1 MAKTLMLQGT
11 ASHVGKSVLTAALCR
26 IFRQEGL
33 RVAPFKAQNMALNAA
48 VTGDGL
54 EIGRAQA
61 LQAQAAGVEPIA
73 DMNPILL
80 KPKGGTLSQVVVMG
94 RAVGDMPWGE
104 YSQRFRDTAL
114 DAIQGAL
121 TRLLNRYDLV
131 VMEGAGSPAEVNLK
145 SHDLANM
152 TTARLADAP
161 VLLVADIE
169 RGGIFASV
177 TGTLDLL
184 DPEERKRVKGIIVN
198 KFRGDSALFEP
209 GARWLEDRTGLPVLG
224 VIPFLPDLG
233 LDEEDSLGL
242 PSGRD
247 AALDI
252 AVIRLPHLSNF
263 NDFDPLAAE
272 PEVGVRYVDLPERLG
287 YPDAV
292 ILPGTKNT
300 VEDLRWLYARGL
312 AAALDRLAR
321 AGVPVA
327 GICGGYQ
334 MLGHE
339 VRDESG
345 VESSAGV
352 TPGLALL
359 PVVTSFEPEK
369 RTALVSGSALGT
381 PVRGYEIH
389 MGRSTYLPGAR
400 SFVDLEDGRRDGAI
414 QGETW
419 GTYLHGIFDN
429 GVFRRRWLNGL
440 RGRRGMPPLPE
451 EGDPTPPREAAL
463 NRLADHV
470 RRHLAMDRLRRIVA
484 ASGETAPGEAT
495 PSGATS
501 GEARV

>member
-1 MAKTLMLQGT
+1 MLQGT
-11 ASHVGKSVLTAALCR
+11 ASHVGKSILTAALCR
-26 IFRQEGL
+26 IFHQQGL

-48 VTGDGL
+48 VTPDGR

-61 LQAQAAGVEPIA
+61 LQALAAGVEPSA

-80 KPKGGTLSQVVVMG
+80 KPKGGTLSQVVVLG
-94 RAVGDMPWGE
+94 RPVGDMPWGE
-104 YSQRFRDTAL
+104 YSGRFRAEAL
-114 DAIQGAL
+114 DVVRGAL
-121 TRLLNRYDLV
+121 TRLLERYELV
-131 VMEGAGSPAEVNLK
+131 VIEGAGSPAEVNLK

-152 TTARLADAP
+152 ATARLAGAP

-169 RGGIFASV
+169 RGGVFASV

-184 DPEERKRVKGIIVN
+184 EPEERARVKGVLIN
-198 KFRGDSALFEP
+198 KFRGDAALFEA
-209 GARWLEDRTGLPVLG
+209 GARWLEERTGLPVLG
-224 VIPFLPDLG
+224 VIPFLPDLR

-242 PSGRD
+242 PPARR

-252 AVIRLPHLSNF
+252 AVIRMPHLSNF
-263 NDFDPLAAE
+263 TDFDPLTSE
-272 PEVGVRYVDLPERLG
+272 PEVGLRYVDRPEALD

-312 AAALDRLAR
+312 AGAVDRLAR
-321 AGVPVA
+321 AGVPVV

-345 VESSAGV
+345 VESAAGV

-369 RTALVSGSALGT
+369 ETTRSSGTALGT
-381 PVRGYEIH
+381 PVEGYEIH
-389 MGRSTYLPGAR
+389 MGKSSYLHGAEP
-400 SFVDLEDGRRDGAI
+400 FATLGGGRWDGAI
-414 QGETW
+414 QGELW

-429 GVFRRRWLNGL
+429 GAFRRRWLNRL
-440 RGRRGMPPLPE
+440 RERRGLPPLPE
-451 EGDPTPPREAAL
+451 DGPAIEPREAAL

-470 RRHLAMDRLRRIVA
+470 RRHLAMDRLQEILEA
-484 ASGETAPGEAT
+484 TPGEAH
-495 PSGATS
+495 P
-501 GEARV
+501 

>member
-1 MAKTLMLQGT
+1 MLQGT
-11 ASHVGKSVLTAALCR
+11 ASHVGKSILTAALCR
-26 IFRQEGL
+26 IFHQQGL

-48 VTGDGL
+48 VTPDGR

-61 LQAQAAGVEPIA
+61 LQALAAGVEPSA

-80 KPKGGTLSQVVVMG
+80 KPKGGTLSQVVVLG
-94 RAVGDMPWGE
+94 RPVGDMPWGE
-104 YSQRFRDTAL
+104 YSGRFRAEAL
-114 DAIQGAL
+114 DVVRGAL
-121 TRLLNRYDLV
+121 TRLLERYELV
-131 VMEGAGSPAEVNLK
+131 VIEGAGSPAEVNLK

-152 TTARLADAP
+152 ATARLAGAP

-169 RGGIFASV
+169 RGGVFASV

-184 DPEERKRVKGIIVN
+184 EPEERARVKGVLIN
-198 KFRGDSALFEP
+198 KFRGDAALFEA
-209 GARWLEDRTGLPVLG
+209 GARWLEERTGLPVLG

-242 PSGRD
+242 PPARR

-252 AVIRLPHLSNF
+252 AVIRMPHLSNF
-263 NDFDPLAAE
+263 TDFDPLASE
-272 PEVGVRYVDLPERLG
+272 PEVGLRYVDRPEALD

-312 AAALDRLAR
+312 AGAVDWLAR
-321 AGVPVA
+321 AGVPVV

-345 VESSAGV
+345 VESAAGV

-369 RTALVSGSALGT
+369 ETTRSSGTALGT
-381 PVRGYEIH
+381 PVEGYEIH
-389 MGRSTYLPGAR
+389 MGKSSYLHGAEP
-400 SFVDLEDGRRDGAI
+400 FATLGGGRWDGAI
-414 QGETW
+414 QGELW

-429 GVFRRRWLNGL
+429 GAFRRRWLNRL
-440 RGRRGMPPLPE
+440 RERRGLPPLPE
-451 EGDPTPPREAAL
+451 DGPAIEPREAAL

-470 RRHLAMDRLRRIVA
+470 RRHLAMDRLQEILEA
-484 ASGETAPGEAT
+484 TPGEAH
-495 PSGATS
+495 P
-501 GEARV
+501 